1 MALQTFPAVDRRTR
15 LMRASAHG
23 LLLGV
28 AALGLAACS
37 QSNERPEAD
46 LAAAQVT
53 SIGVNSYLWRASL
66 ETLSF
71 MPLTQADS
79 AGGVIVTDW
88 YANPQNPNERVKVS
102 VSILDQDLR
111 ADALRV
117 AASREVL
124 QGGTWIAAPVQA
136 ATVQKLEDIILT
148 KARDLRRSAVG

>member
-1 MALQTFPAVDRRTR
+1 MAFEMTRFSAPRSRRVPLALR
-15 LMRASAHG
+15 LALAG
-23 LLLGV
+23 G
-28 AALGLAACS
+28 LGLALAACATDR
-37 QSNERPEAD
+37 ERPDREV
-46 LAAAQVT
+46 AAASVT

-88 YANPQNPNERVKVS
+88 YSNPQNPAERVKLS

-117 AASREVL
+117 AASREVM
-124 QGGTWIAAPVQA
+124 QNGQWVGAPVQA

-148 KARDLRRSAVG
+148 KARDLRRSDIG